1 MTGSNIMNDAP
12 TAFIF
17 DVDGTLTPSRS
28 LIDPAFES
36 WLVDFCTHND
46 VYIVTGSDR
55 PKTLEQLNITL
66 YDLLVKAYQCSGNSV
81 WNKDMQLECN
91 EWTLSREARE
101 FLNDKLEE
109 SNFSIK
115 TGIHIEDRPG
125 MVNFSIVGRGAT
137 VEERASYVEY
147 EFVHNERKLI
157 ADAFNLEFNE
167 LGITAQVAGETSI
180 DICPNEKDKSQI
192 IHDFDEQSIYFFGD
206 NMEEGG
212 NDATLKQA
220 IISRNNKNDKCFT
233 VTGWEHTWNLLQELS
248 KQGLC
253 Y

>member
-1 MTGSNIMNDAP
+1 MNDAP

-55 PKTLEQLNITL
+55 TKTLEQLNITL
-66 YDLLVKAYQCSGNSV
+66 YDLAVQA
-81 WNKDMQLECN
+81 
-91 EWTLSREARE
+91 
-101 FLNDKLEE
+101 FLNTKLEE